1 MTYNKISNQTIAELT
16 FTTPLTTNKVSK
28 RYSMSLSDFIK
39 DYSSNY
45 KLTTLTS
52 DYIADY
58 NELLGL
64 LVKYKCIVCNG
75 VNSNGLMKVVGVQH
89 SIREDMRK
97 FIERQS
103 KAVSISYPLSLGG
116 EVHLSDIVVNGGMEF
131 DTYVAAK
138 YLSKKHNAVSRGI
151 DFCLTLS
158 DMQKLLKTKKCH
170 YSGIT
175 LTLEGD
181 HKLTL
186 DRKDDSIGYTKEN
199 TFACSHT
206 VNQIKNK
213 LMESKEDTKGMQDK
227 DIKKMLLSFAA
238 LL

>member
-1 MTYNKISNQTIAELT
+1 MTTNKISNQTISELT

-64 LVKYKCIVCNG
+64 LIKYKHIECNG
-75 VNSNGLMKVVGVQH
+75 VNPNGLIKIVEVLH
-89 SIREDMRK
+89 PIREDMRK
-97 FIERQS
+97 FINRQA
-103 KAVSISYPLSLGG
+103 KATVINHPLSLGN
-116 EVHLSDIVVNGGMEF
+116 EAHLSDIVVNGGMEF

-138 YLSKKHNAVSRGI
+138 YLSKKHNAISRGI

-158 DMQKLLKTKKCH
+158 DMARLLKVKKCY

-186 DRKDDSIGYTKEN
+186 DRKNDSIGYSKEN
-199 TFACSHT
+199 TFACSYT

-213 LMESKEDTKGMQDK
+213 LLESRKDTKGMQDK
-227 DIKKMLLSFAA
+227 DIKKMLLSFAEI
-238 LL
+238 L

>member
-1 MTYNKISNQTIAELT
+1 MNTNNQTISELT
-16 FTTPLTTNKVSK
+16 FTTPLTSNKVHK
-28 RYSMSLSDFIK
+28 RYSMTLSDFIK
-39 DYSSNY
+39 DYSSNF
-45 KLTTLTS
+45 KVTTLTP

-58 NELLGL
+58 NEILGL
-64 LVKYKCIVCNG
+64 LVKYKCIECNG
-75 VNSNGLMKVVGVQH
+75 VNPNGLMKIVGVLH
-89 SIREDMRK
+89 PIREDMQK

-103 KAVSISYPLSLGG
+103 KAMKISHPLSVGN

-138 YLSKKHNAVSRGI
+138 YLSKKHNAISRGI

-158 DMQKLLKTKKCH
+158 DMSRLLKTKKCH

-175 LTLEGD
+175 LKLEGD

-199 TFACSHT
+199 TFACSYT

-213 LMESKEDTKGMQDK
+213 LMESREDTKGMQDK

>member
-1 MTYNKISNQTIAELT
+1 MTSNKISNQTITELT
-16 FTTPLTTNKVSK
+16 FTTPLTSNKVVK
-28 RYSMSLSDFIK
+28 RYSMTLSDFIK
-39 DYSSNY
+39 DYTSNY

-64 LVKYKCIVCNG
+64 LIKYKHIECDGTNP
-75 VNSNGLMKVVGVQH
+75 NGLMKIIGVLH
-89 SIREDMRK
+89 PIREDMRK
-97 FIERQS
+97 FINRQA
-103 KAVSISYPLSLGG
+103 KATAINHPLSLGNAA
-116 EVHLSDIVVNGGMEF
+116 HLSDIVVNGGMEF

-138 YLSKKHNAVSRGI
+138 YLSKKHNAITRGI
-151 DFCLTLS
+151 DFNLTLS
-158 DMQKLLKTKKCH
+158 DMSKLLKTKKCH

-175 LTLEGD
+175 LTLDGD

-186 DRKDDSIGYTKEN
+186 DRKDDTIGYTKEN

-213 LMESKEDTKGMQDK
+213 LMESREDTKGMQDK

-238 LL
+238 LI